1 MSLVVRANTVLH
13 STRSAALRARV
24 NATDMRQTIVV
35 LCMGLVIGQ
44 MGAGADP
51 HLYQASE
58 EA

>member
-35 LCMGLVIGQ
+35 LCMGLVVGL
-44 MGAGADP
+44 MGAGVYPRLDK
-51 HLYQASE
+51 ASE